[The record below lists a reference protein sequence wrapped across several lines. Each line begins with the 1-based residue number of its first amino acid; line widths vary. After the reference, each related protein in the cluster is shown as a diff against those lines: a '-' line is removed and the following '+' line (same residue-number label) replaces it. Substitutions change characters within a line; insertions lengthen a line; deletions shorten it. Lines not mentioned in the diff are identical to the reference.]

1 MEERKADAAAAVD
14 VGRDHGGGG
23 VVGEPSSRVTSS
35 FRKVGERQVFSVELR
50 PGETTIVSWK
60 KLMKDAN
67 KAVDDTKPLVSS
79 ASGAPSTAVAASA
92 APAAATGS
100 ALDSRIATG
109 QPGEREMK
117 DAAPMNS
124 FSAVIEKIERL
135 YMGKDS
141 SDEEDLDEVPDDDQ
155 YDTEDSFIDDSE
167 LDEYFEVD
175 NASIKYDGFFINRGK
190 LECINKPSAPPQQ
203 PKKRAR
209 KDFQSGDSERG
220 EGLVPNKHGKVRKV
234 GTMKA
239 PPISKPSTQTMGA
252 SSESGEDMRQSQNN
266 MSVRKKYGDS
276 KVAVETATLAK
287 VANGISSAP
296 FSESKD
302 IEKQRT
308 CVMSLK
314 ASGNMKDLTGSSD
327 DLHNRLHEKV
337 ANTQHSGRSFNN
349 IEETEASKRT
359 KEKGTVREVP
369 DLNIPDGRHVSETYK
384 PLHSQ
389 RKDASSIRPKTS
401 NLEKAIRDLEK
412 VVVES
417 KMPGTENQEID
428 ITSQGTKRRLPSDVK
443 QKLARVARL
452 AQSNNGKISKELV
465 SRLMSILGD
474 CVQLRTLKR
483 HLKVMVSSGL
493 SAKQEK
499 ENRFQQIKKEVF
511 DMVRLRLPTVD
522 SKVQE
527 HQAGAS
533 DDFQDFNTELRGIP
547 KRKYE
552 MDIVMEDKICDL
564 YDLYVD
570 GLDEDTGP
578 QVRKLYFE
586 LAELWPSGLMD
597 SHGIK
602 RAICRAKERR
612 RALSGKYKHDE
623 EKVKRKKTLLH
634 RTEETAK
641 IEGTSLIPQHHGRE
655 NSVADSV
662 TYGSAIKPIPPTSVV
677 PPRVP
682 SPSANVSS
690 ERPKLEKTR
699 VSSGGHVDGARL
711 VEASLPKKKTRR
723 KPEVDLNVMPSHSEK
738 RLAWSSQAYR
748 VNPVPVPG
756 FGYEEWM
763 TWG

>member
-14 VGRDHGGGG
+14 VGKDRGGGG
-23 VVGEPSSRVTSS
+23 GEPSSRVTSS
-35 FRKVGERQVFSVELR
+35 FKKVGERQVFSVELR

-67 KAVDDTKPLVSS
+67 KAADNNKPLASS
-79 ASGAPSTAVAASA
+79 ASGGPSTAVAA
-92 APAAATGS
+92 AATVS
-100 ALDSRIATG
+100 VLDPCIATG
-109 QPGEREMK
+109 QSGEREMK

-190 LECINKPSAPPQQ
+190 LECINKSSAPPQQ
-203 PKKRAR
+203 PKKRRR
-209 KDFQSGDSERG
+209 KEFQRGDMERG
-220 EGLVPNKHGKVRKV
+220 EELVPNKHGKVRKV
-234 GTMKA
+234 GTMNA
-239 PPISKPSTQTMGA
+239 PSISKPSTQTVGA

-266 MSVRKKYGDS
+266 MSMRKKYGDN
-276 KVAVETATLAK
+276 KVAVENTTLGK

-296 FSESKD
+296 FSESED

-314 ASGNMKDLTGSSD
+314 ALSGNMKDLTGSSD

-337 ANTQHSGRSFNN
+337 ASTRHSGRSFNN
-349 IEETEASKRT
+349 IEKSEASKRT
-359 KEKGTVREVP
+359 KEKGSVREVP
-369 DLNIPDGRHVSETYK
+369 DLNIPDGRHATETYK

-389 RKDASSIRPKTS
+389 RKDASSVRTKSS

-412 VVVES
+412 LVVES
-417 KMPGTENQEID
+417 KMPATESQEID
-428 ITSQGTKRRLPSDVK
+428 IASQGTKRRLPSDVK
-443 QKLARVARL
+443 LKLARVARL
-452 AQSNNGKISKELV
+452 AQSNNGKISKELI

-474 CVQLRTLKR
+474 SVQLRTLKR
-483 HLKVMVSSGL
+483 HLKVMVSTGL

-511 DMVRLRLPTVD
+511 DMVRLRLPTMD

-527 HQAGAS
+527 HQTGAS

-552 MDIVMEDKICDL
+552 METIMEDKICDL

-570 GLDEDTGP
+570 GLDEDTSP

-612 RALSGKYKHDE
+612 RALSGKYKDDE
-623 EKVKRKKTLLH
+623 EKVNRKKTLLH
-634 RTEETAK
+634 RTEETTK
-641 IEGTSLIPQHHGRE
+641 IEGTSLISQHHGRE
-655 NSVADSV
+655 KSVADSG
-662 TYGSAIKPIPPTSVV
+662 TYGSAIKTIPTSMV

-690 ERPKLEKTR
+690 ERPKQEKTR
-699 VSSGGHVDGARL
+699 VSSGSHFDGARL
-711 VEASLPKKKTRR
+711 AEAALPKKKIRR
-723 KPEVDLNVMPSHSEK
+723 KPEVDLNVMPFHSEK
-738 RLAWSSQAYR
+738 VTS
-748 VNPVPVPG
+748 NPV
-756 FGYEEWM
+756 EE
-763 TWG
+763 TIASHKQSSSLQPATAPSFEQSNL